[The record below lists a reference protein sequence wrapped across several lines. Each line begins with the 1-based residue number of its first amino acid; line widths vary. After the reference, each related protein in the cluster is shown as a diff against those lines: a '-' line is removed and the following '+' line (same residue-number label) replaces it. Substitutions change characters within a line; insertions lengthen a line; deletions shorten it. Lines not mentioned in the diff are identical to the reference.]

1 MRPQRWAGEPV
12 LAITFSGEF
21 ISPRTPDEVYDFLCD
36 AHKFGPLLPDFE
48 SMSVEDATHFT
59 VKVRVAVGPIR
70 GLAELKMELSQAVR
84 PSRAQYQGRGH
95 AVGSEITISAG
106 FDLSPVTEGTRIAWQ
121 GEASISG
128 KLASMAGGLLEPLSK
143 KSIQKLID
151 GLQWSLSYPPAQPI
165 TQPAPSPAEAAAPVE
180 QAEPAQQTGPQTTA
194 EQGTPAEPTPY
205 PESGLAE

>member
-1 MRPQRWAGEPV
+1 

-106 FDLSPVTEGTRIAWQ
+106 FDLSPVAEGTKIGWQ
-121 GEASISG
+121 GEASITG
-128 KLASMAGGLLEPLSK
+128 KLASMAGSMLEPLSK
-143 KSIQKLID
+143 KNMQKLID
-151 GLQWSLSYPPAQPI
+151 GLRWSLDNPLAQAI
-165 TQPAPSPAEAAAPVE
+165 TQPAPEVERPPVE
-180 QAEPAQQTGPQTTA
+180 LAEPGPQEEPQSAA
-194 EQGTPAEPTPY
+194 EQADKNPH